1 MKQSINRLLSMPYWA
16 VSLLVSVVF
25 AAGLLTELSLAVSFA
40 DAIRIAPVFGLLSLC
55 GFAVVRFTMP
65 GKAKGVGCDPQ

>member
-55 GFAVVRFTMP
+55 GFAVVRIHNARQSE
-65 GKAKGVGCDPQ
+65 GGRL